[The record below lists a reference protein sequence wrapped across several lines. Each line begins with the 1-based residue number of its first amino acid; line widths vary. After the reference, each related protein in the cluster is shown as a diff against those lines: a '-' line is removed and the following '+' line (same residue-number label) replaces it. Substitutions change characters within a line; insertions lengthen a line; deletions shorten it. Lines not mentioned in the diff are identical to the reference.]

1 MYASELE
8 EQKVELDRLKLDPN
22 NPRFWAENEKRYSD
36 TRVSEKQIQERTLAN
51 IRKFGVDD
59 LYDNILQN
67 GFLPLDRIV
76 VRELDDS
83 EDFVVVEGNRRLA
96 ALRLLVEDIENE
108 SVSDDFEDDYLDALK
123 VTIEEVEVLVYT
135 GSETDIAW
143 ILQGIRHIS
152 GIKDWDPAQRG
163 RLVASQVDD
172 EGLKFREAGKRFG
185 LSATAVGRLYRGY
198 KALEQMGEDD
208 EYGARMT
215 PRYFSLFEEAYRNP
229 IVRAWLVWSEERY
242 AFTDEDNVRRFY
254 AWITP
259 DEETNIR
266 RIHDPG
272 NIKQLAELVDG
283 GREDLMGRVDREE
296 LTIEDAAA
304 QHRAENTDVEWRP
317 AILRARRAIQAL
329 PAEAL
334 MSEREDVV
342 NSLDDL
348 TKVIDGLRGLLGD

>member
-1 MYASELE
+1 MYASELQ
-8 EQKVELDRLKLDPN
+8 EQKVDLGRLKLDPN
-22 NPRFWAENEKRYSD
+22 NPRFWAEGEKRYLD
-36 TRVSEKQIQERTLAN
+36 KRVSEDQIQERTLVN

-76 VRELDDS
+76 VRELEDS
-83 EDFVVVEGNRRLA
+83 ENYVVVEGNRRLA

-108 SVSDDFEDDYLDALK
+108 SVTDEFEDEYLAALK
-123 VTIEEVEVLVYT
+123 ASIEKVEVLVYT

-152 GIKDWDPAQRG
+152 GIRDWDPAQRG

-172 EGLKFREAGKRFG
+172 EKLKFREAGKRFG
-185 LSATAVGRLYRGY
+185 LSAMAVGRLYRGY
-198 KALEQMGEDD
+198 KALEQMRNDD
-208 EYGARMT
+208 EYGARME

-229 IVRAWLVWSEERY
+229 IVRGWLVWSEQGYE
-242 AFTDEDNVRRFY
+242 FTDEDNVRRFY
-254 AWITP
+254 SWITP
-259 DEETNIR
+259 DDENRR

-283 GREDLMGRVDREE
+283 DREDLMGRVDRGEM
-296 LTIEDAAA
+296 TIEDAAA
-304 QHRAENTDVEWRP
+304 QHRAENTDIDWRP
-317 AILRARRAIQAL
+317 AFKSAKKAIRTL

-334 MSEREDVV
+334 MSERQEVV
-342 NSLDDL
+342 DSLDEL
-348 TKVIDGLRGLLGD
+348 TKVIDELRALLSD